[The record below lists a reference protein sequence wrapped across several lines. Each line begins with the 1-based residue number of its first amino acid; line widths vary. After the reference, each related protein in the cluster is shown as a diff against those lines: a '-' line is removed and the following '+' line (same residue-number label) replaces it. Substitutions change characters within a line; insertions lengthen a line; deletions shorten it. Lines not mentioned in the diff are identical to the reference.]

1 MRAPLASLCFASIFA
16 ASASGAV
23 GVPDMERGRA
33 LYENHCEVCHT
44 SKVHS
49 RINRLPIG
57 IEELRQIV
65 SSLPLCRYPQ
75 YPRFK
80 GEGDPKKADSY
91 TCSMP

>member
-49 RINRLPIG
+49 RINRLPID
-57 IEELRQIV
+57 IKELRQIV
-65 SSLPLCRYPQ
+65 DNWQKEERLQWSPQDVEDVVQFLNRTRYN
-75 YPRFK
+75 F
-80 GEGDPKKADSY
+80 
-91 TCSMP
+91 

>member
-1 MRAPLASLCFASIFA
+1 MRVTLASLCVASVLA
-16 ASASGAV
+16 ASPSYAA

-49 RINRLPIG
+49 RINRLPIS

-65 SSLPLCRYPQ
+65 DNWQKEERLRWSPQDVEDVVQFLNRTRYN
-75 YPRFK
+75 F
-80 GEGDPKKADSY
+80 
-91 TCSMP
+91 